1 MYKLFYMDIFEIDRK
16 LKENLDLI
24 ALKNTEISELQI
36 KHNQLL
42 QQKKVAKFELV
53 VENVEIGQVIELPSA
68 LRPLRYGDTIKII
81 RKNKKSVTVEILDN
95 PHSWNRD
102 KRLGTIKRVPALNFG
117 ETIFYCKE
125 IQTMIE
131 RNEKLKMILG

>member
-1 MYKLFYMDIFEIDRK
+1 MDIFEIDIK

-24 ALKNTEISELQI
+24 ALKNTEISELQ
-36 KHNQLL
+36 KNHNILL
-42 QQKKVAKFELV
+42 QQKRVAKFELV
-53 VENVEIGQVIELPSA
+53 VENIEIGQVIELTQA
-68 LRPLRYGDTIKII
+68 LTPLRYGDKIKII

-95 PHSWNRD
+95 TNSWNRD
-102 KRLGTIKRVPALNFG
+102 KRVGTIKRVPALNFG

>member
-1 MYKLFYMDIFEIDRK
+1 MDIFEIDRK

-24 ALKNTEISELQI
+24 AQKNTEISELQRN
-36 KHNQLL
+36 HNVLL
-42 QQKKVAKFELV
+42 QEKRVAKFELV
-53 VENVEIGQVIELPSA
+53 VDNVEIGQVIELPQA
-68 LRPLRYGDTIKII
+68 LAPLRYGDKIKII

-95 PHSWNRD
+95 INSWNRD
-102 KRLGTIKRVPALNFG
+102 KRVGTIKRVPALNFG
-117 ETIFYCKE
+117 ESIFYCKE